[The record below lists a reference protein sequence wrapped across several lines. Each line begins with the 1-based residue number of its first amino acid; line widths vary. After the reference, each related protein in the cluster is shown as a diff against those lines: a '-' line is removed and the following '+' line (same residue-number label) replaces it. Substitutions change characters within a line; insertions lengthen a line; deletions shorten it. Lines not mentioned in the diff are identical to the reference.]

1 MEAVFYSIAVLLS
14 ATMIATFVVNFKD
27 YEYYRS
33 RYDML
38 VSGELKFIY
47 EHGGLYYF
55 NMSGKF
61 NRSLFN
67 RDEVI
72 FFSDTGDVK
81 LAEDHYIHNNIF
93 LHFDFWASK
102 WHKKYMAWF
111 KANKAEFDEIN
122 KDKLSNLLKN

>member
-1 MEAVFYSIAVLLS
+1 MVLSTVF
-14 ATMIATFVVNFKD
+14 VNFKD
-27 YEYYRS
+27 YKYYRS

-55 NMSGKF
+55 NTSGKF
-61 NRSLFN
+61 NLSLFK
-67 RDEVI
+67 RDDVI
-72 FFSDTGDVK
+72 FFLDTGDVK
-81 LAEDHYIHNNIF
+81 LTEDHYIHNNFF
-93 LHFDFWASK
+93 LHFDPWASK